1 MRRFVVYESIRQPSY
16 DFIQDT
22 LSSTYSQM
30 SVECG
35 VGCRARMQT
44 HLENGLEANWDKMI
58 RHIRSLVTDAVGDLM
73 DFCCDSL
80 ESFSTNTS
88 SRIEGTLEQVR
99 LEAAQR
105 DRETGQ
111 RRLETVN
118 AALVTLTA

>member
-1 MRRFVVYESIRQPSY
+1 
-16 DFIQDT
+16 
-22 LSSTYSQM
+22 
-30 SVECG
+30 
-35 VGCRARMQT
+35 MQT